1 MTIDEQEKS
10 RLYCSKNTVKD
21 AKTGSKLSTEATKA
35 VVLLQCCLLLSATRV
50 EREHTLVV
58 DLNVWRVLDQSLNDI
73 SFFNNIKP

>member
-10 RLYCSKNTVKD
+10 RLYYSKKTVKD
-21 AKTGSKLSTEATKA
+21 AKTGSRLSTETTKA
-35 VVLLQCCLLLSATRV
+35 IVLLQRCLLLSTTRV

-58 DLNVWRVLDQSLNDI
+58 DLIVRRVLDQSLNDI